1 MKGIRKT
8 VILLC
13 VLFVT
18 VSLSACGKTETKDTS
33 SGDAGES
40 KKTAQA
46 TKAPTEA
53 PQATK
58 EPEIKVINKTF
69 LSKSKVK
76 NKYQAGKKT
85 VKSAK
90 AASSLKSWKK
100 GGVKEQLVKF
110 VNRATDKKSDGYIP
124 PEDRIV
130 VSDIDGT
137 LIAEKGQKVDNDDM
151 VMKTPGEVRD
161 YLLSIQDDYF
171 DTDKKLRYR
180 GILYQPMAEMFDYL
194 EANGFQIY
202 FVSGNCNSLTYAWAD
217 YYFGADYAH
226 SIGSNIDLAIDETE
240 GFQMGP
246 TGSYEG
252 CWEEM
257 KSFRIYNQ
265 IGKCPVLAFGN
276 SSGDVQMLAWV
287 QSNPDYQGL
296 SVMINHDDEREYVY
310 SVDSISKFCDK
321 YHFVDAKI
329 SENFQRVFI
338 NSNSR

>member
-1 MKGIRKT
+1 MKGIKKI
-8 VILLC
+8 VILFC
-13 VLFVT
+13 VVFLA
-18 VSLSACGKTETKDTS
+18 VSLSACSKAGKKDTS
-33 SGDAGES
+33 SGDGRDS
-40 KKTAQA
+40 KKAAQETATPA
-46 TKAPTEA
+46 VT
-53 PQATK
+53 PQATEK
-58 EPEIKVINKTF
+58 PEIKAINKTF
-69 LSKSKVK
+69 LSKSKIK
-76 NKYQAGKKT
+76 NKYQAKKKA
-85 VKSAK
+85 VRSAK
-90 AASSLKSWKK
+90 SASSLKSWKK

-110 VNRATDKKSDGYIP
+110 VDRATDKKSDGYIP

-151 VMKTPGEVRD
+151 VMKTPGEVKD

-171 DTDKKLRYR
+171 DRDKKLRYR
-180 GILYQPMAEMFDYL
+180 GILYQPMAELFDYL

-226 SIGSNIDLAIDETE
+226 SIGSNIELAIDDTE

-276 SSGDVQMLAWV
+276 SNGDVQMLAWV

-310 SVDSISKFCDK
+310 SVDSISKFCEK
-321 YHFVDAKI
+321 NQFVDAKI
-329 SENFQRVFI
+329 SENFKRVFI
-338 NSNSR
+338 K